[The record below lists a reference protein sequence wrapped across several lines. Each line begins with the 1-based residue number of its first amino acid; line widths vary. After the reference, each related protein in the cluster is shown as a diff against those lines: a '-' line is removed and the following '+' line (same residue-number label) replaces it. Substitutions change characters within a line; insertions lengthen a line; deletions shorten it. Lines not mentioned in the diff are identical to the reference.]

1 MYINQAIR
9 SLMKSKNIS
18 LLSMAKSLGKQRG
31 NEISSRLRSENMSFN
46 SAVEMLNVL
55 GYEIVIQERK
65 SGVRRADQ
73 IVIDQADE
81 RKYDL
86 AVLLET
92 NEGQDTKI
100 TSIGKSGKIQLR

>member
-46 SAVEMLNVL
+46 SAVEMLNIL

-65 SGVRRADQ
+65 SGIRRADQ
-73 IVIDQADE
+73 IVIDQSEDNPA
-81 RKYDL
+81 
-86 AVLLET
+86 
-92 NEGQDTKI
+92 
-100 TSIGKSGKIQLR
+100 

>member
-9 SLMKSKNIS
+9 ALMKSKNIS
-18 LLSMAKSLGKQRG
+18 LLFMAKSLGKQRG

-65 SGVRRADQ
+65 PGARRSDQ
-73 IVIDQADE
+73 TGIDQRPE
-81 RKYDL
+81 
-86 AVLLET
+86 
-92 NEGQDTKI
+92 QII
-100 TSIGKSGKIQLR
+100 TQSGDN

>member
-1 MYINQAIR
+1 MYINHAIR
-9 SLMKSKNIS
+9 NLMKNKNIS

-65 SGVRRADQ
+65 PGVRRADQ
-73 IVIDQADE
+73 IVIDQLEDK
-81 RKYDL
+81 KYDL
-86 AVLLET
+86 DVLLSSDGEL
-92 NEGQDTKI
+92 K
-100 TSIGKSGKIQLR
+100 

>member
-31 NEISSRLRSENMSFN
+31 NDISSRLRSENMSFN

-55 GYEIVIQERK
+55 GYEIVLQERK
-65 SGVRRADQ
+65 SGIRRADQ
-73 IVIDQADE
+73 IVIDQSDDAKA
-81 RKYDL
+81 RL
-86 AVLLET
+86 S
-92 NEGQDTKI
+92 G
-100 TSIGKSGKIQLR
+100 IGGE

>member
-31 NEISSRLRSENMSFN
+31 NDISSRLRSENMSFN

-55 GYEIVIQERK
+55 GYEIVLQERK
-65 SGVRRADQ
+65 SGIRRADQ
-73 IVIDQADE
+73 IVIDQSDDGKA
-81 RKYDL
+81 RL
-86 AVLLET
+86 S
-92 NEGQDTKI
+92 G
-100 TSIGKSGKIQLR
+100 IGGE

>member
-65 SGVRRADQ
+65 SGIRRADQ
-73 IVIDQADE
+73 IVIDQSDDVKA
-81 RKYDL
+81 RL
-86 AVLLET
+86 S
-92 NEGQDTKI
+92 G
-100 TSIGKSGKIQLR
+100 IGGE

>member
-1 MYINQAIR
+1 MYINHAIR
-9 SLMKSKNIS
+9 NLMKSKNIS

-65 SGVRRADQ
+65 PGVRRADQ
-73 IVIDQADE
+73 IVIDQLEDK
-81 RKYDL
+81 KYDL
-86 AVLLET
+86 NTLLSSDGES
-92 NEGQDTKI
+92 K
-100 TSIGKSGKIQLR
+100 